1 MNNLNIIAL
10 LEDDGH
16 NDHNNRMKV
25 LYVMLN
31 ELERPLPKLNEL
43 EVE

>member
-10 LEDDGH
+10 LEDD
-16 NDHNNRMKV
+16 DHNNRMKV

-43 EVE
+43 EVG